1 MFINPLLFRRG
12 FTRTSINKVVNY
24 THLWYNYTT
33 LTTDTPLLCSQCGSP
48 LILVSEKTEVIE
60 GSRFPQT
67 TKIYKCSNESCQ
79 DEIDKQTAKRKQ
91 LQNER
96 VTADTKRAAEKQTLQ
111 ARRKDAAATEA

>member
-1 MFINPLLFRRG
+1 M
-12 FTRTSINKVVNY
+12 
-24 THLWYNYTT
+24 TT
-33 LTTDTPLLCSQCGSP
+33 ETTLLCSQCNSP

-67 TKIYKCSNESCQ
+67 TKIYKCSNSSCQ

-96 VTADTKRAAEKQTLQ
+96 TIADGKRAEEKQTLQ
-111 ARRKDAAATEA
+111 ARRKETAANQA